1 MDGRVDGGGR
11 PNVASRGMPPGRLAG
26 RLGTSDGAVPAARFG
41 RPARTEGAGRSGP
54 ESPGLGA
61 QGPVRRDGRW
71 GPKRFCRIPRAR
83 CEEYLNDGLTYREIA
98 AREGWDEKTIA
109 VHCRGLGLTSQ
120 PRQPVVTLLDVE
132 SAREGRETVREVAD
146 RLGVTIQAVH
156 LCAYRHGTRIA
167 RRPSRLDYETMRR
180 IVLAHAPL
188 SQAALELGV
197 TPETLYRRAGQLG
210 LPGDRRGRTLLRR
223 REGVV

>member
-1 MDGRVDGGGR
+1 M
-11 PNVASRGMPPGRLAG
+11 
-26 RLGTSDGAVPAARFG
+26 
-41 RPARTEGAGRSGP
+41 
-54 ESPGLGA
+54 
-61 QGPVRRDGRW
+61 
-71 GPKRFCRIPRAR
+71 
-83 CEEYLNDGLTYREIA
+83 
-98 AREGWDEKTIA
+98 
-109 VHCRGLGLTSQ
+109 HCRGLGLTSQ

-156 LCAYRHGTRIA
+156 ICAYRNGTRIP

-180 IVLAHAPL
+180 VILAHAPL

-223 REGVV
+223 REGGV